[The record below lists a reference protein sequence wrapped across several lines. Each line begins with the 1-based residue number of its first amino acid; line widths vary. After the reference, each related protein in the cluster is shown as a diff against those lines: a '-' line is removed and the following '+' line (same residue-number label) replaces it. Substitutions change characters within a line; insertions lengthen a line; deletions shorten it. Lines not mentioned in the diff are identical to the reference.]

1 MSKVRFKNM
10 SISNYKAARDKLS
23 FRDEVKKI
31 DEVDD
36 EDESDADL
44 SDEIFK

>member
-1 MSKVRFKNM
+1 M
-10 SISNYKAARDKLS
+10 SISNYKAARDKFT

-31 DEVDD
+31 EEVEED

>member
-1 MSKVRFKNM
+1 M

-31 DEVDD
+31 DEVE
-36 EDESDADL
+36 EDEEDADL
-44 SDEIFK
+44 SDEFK